1 MNDPKTQGT
10 AEESTAIVPHDYLT
24 PDEVAKRLRVAKS
37 ALYERLG
44 RGDIPNVRFGRSIR
58 VREADVARYL
68 SHHRRERPS
77 RDLCQP

>member
-1 MNDPKTQGT
+1 MHDPMKQGV
-10 AEESTAIVPHDYLT
+10 AQESMAIVPDDYLT
-24 PDEVAKRLRVAKS
+24 PEEVAKRLRVAKS

-77 RDLCQP
+77 KDVCQQ